1 MSLPPPPS
9 DVSLWQLACDGSAV
23 PNPGRQGLAAVLRS
37 PEGERHAQAMAW
49 PSSGCNNEA
58 ELRALML
65 GLAMAQAHGAR
76 QLQIQTDSSL
86 LVDQLADGRAPTIQR
101 LLPLLKDA
109 QDALAG
115 FDQVQWLW
123 VPRHRN
129 AEADALARGVHG
141 LGPKPGRSVGSKKNR
156 RKL

>member
-1 MSLPPPPS
+1 MS

-37 PEGERHAQAMAW
+37 PSGERHAQAMAW
-49 PSSGCNNEA
+49 HSSGCNNEA

-65 GLAMAQAHGAR
+65 GLAMAQAHGVMH
-76 QLQIQTDSSL
+76 LHIQTDSSV

-101 LLPLLKDA
+101 LLPLLQEA
-109 QDALAG
+109 RNALAS
-115 FDQVQWLW
+115 FELVQWLW

-141 LGPKPGRSVGSKKNR
+141 LRPKPGRVVGSKKNR

>member
-1 MSLPPPPS
+1 MS

-37 PEGERHAQAMAW
+37 PDGARHVRAMAW

-76 QLQIQTDSSL
+76 QLRIQTDSSV

-101 LLPLLKDA
+101 LLPLLREA
-109 QDALAG
+109 LDALAG
-115 FDQVQWLW
+115 FEHVQWLW

-141 LGPKPGRSVGSKKNR
+141 LGPKPGRPVGMKKNR

>member
-1 MSLPPPPS
+1 MS

-37 PEGERHAQAMAW
+37 PDGERHVRAMAW

-65 GLAMAQAHGAR
+65 GLTMAQAHGAK
-76 QLQIQTDSSL
+76 QLRIQTDSSV

-101 LLPLLKDA
+101 LLPLLREA
-109 QDALAG
+109 LDALAG
-115 FDQVQWLW
+115 FEHVQWLW

-141 LGPKPGRSVGSKKNR
+141 LGPKPGRPVGMKKNR

>member
-1 MSLPPPPS
+1 MS

-37 PEGERHAQAMAW
+37 PDGARHVRAMAW

-65 GLAMAQAHGAR
+65 GLTMAQAHGAK
-76 QLQIQTDSSL
+76 QLRIQTDSSV

-101 LLPLLKDA
+101 LLPLLSEA
-109 QDALAG
+109 LDALAG
-115 FDQVQWLW
+115 FDHVQWLW

-141 LGPKPGRSVGSKKNR
+141 LGPKPGRPVGMKKNR

>member
-1 MSLPPPPS
+1 MS

-37 PEGERHAQAMAW
+37 PDGARHVRAMAW

-65 GLAMAQAHGAR
+65 GLTMAQAHGAR
-76 QLQIQTDSSL
+76 QLRIQTDSSV

-101 LLPLLKDA
+101 LLPLLSEA
-109 QDALAG
+109 LDALAG
-115 FDQVQWLW
+115 FDHVQWLW

-141 LGPKPGRSVGSKKNR
+141 LGPKPGRPVGMKKNR

>member
-1 MSLPPPPS
+1 M
-9 DVSLWQLACDGSAV
+9 
-23 PNPGRQGLAAVLRS
+23 R
-37 PEGERHAQAMAW
+37 AMAW

-65 GLAMAQAHGAR
+65 GLTMAQAHGAK
-76 QLQIQTDSSL
+76 QLRIQTDSSV

-101 LLPLLKDA
+101 LLPLLREA
-109 QDALAG
+109 LDALAG
-115 FDQVQWLW
+115 FDHVQWLW

-141 LGPKPGRSVGSKKNR
+141 LGPKPGRPVGMKKNR

>member
-1 MSLPPPPS
+1 MT

-37 PEGERHAQAMAW
+37 PSGERHAQAMAW

-76 QLQIQTDSSL
+76 HLRIQTDSSL
-86 LVDQLADGRAPTIQR
+86 LLEQLADGRVPSIQR
-101 LLPLLKDA
+101 LLPLLTDA
-109 QDALAG
+109 AIALTG
-115 FDQVQWLW
+115 FDHVQWLW

-141 LGPKPGRSVGSKKNR
+141 LGPKPGRVVGSKKKR